1 MQASDI
7 SNALVMKKEAAVMAT
22 PPRNGIVARCRQP

>member
-7 SNALVMKKEAAVMAT
+7 SNALVMKKDAAVITT
-22 PPRNGIVARCRQP
+22 PPRNGIVARWRQP